1 MRGFGY
7 LIKEGVRSVWNNRMM
22 SAASIGVLVS
32 CLLITGTA
40 MLISMNVNNV
50 VEQVGK
56 DNQITVF
63 LKDDID
69 DVTALQEVAPELR
82 HLDNISSCEFY
93 SKEQAIAEWEQELGP
108 LFSEMQGDENPLP
121 NAFHVTMVDL
131 SQYED
136 TVSNIKNVEGVDMIS
151 DRSDVAKRLTDLN
164 RLVTQVGMWLVLA
177 LGIISLFII
186 SNSVRMTMYSRRFE
200 ISIMKSVG
208 ATNHFVRTPFVIE
221 GIVLGLISGGL
232 ASVVIA
238 FLYKAMISAVQYIV
252 PITEIPYSELAM
264 KMTAGFILFGMAVG
278 AVGALISIGRYLN
291 MEGGEILGW

>member
-1 MRGFGY
+1 MRGIGY
-7 LIKEGVRSVWNNRMM
+7 LIKEGVKSVWNNRMM

-32 CLLITGTA
+32 CLLITGAA
-40 MLISMNVNNV
+40 MLISINVKNV

-63 LKDDID
+63 LME
-69 DVTALQEVAPELR
+69 DVDSVQAIQKVGPEIR
-82 HLDNISSCEFY
+82 RLDNIASCEFY
-93 SKEQAIAEWEQELGP
+93 SKDEAINEWEKELGP
-108 LFSEMQGDENPLP
+108 LFAELQGQENPLP
-121 NAFHVTMVDL
+121 NAFHVAMVDL

-136 TVSNIKNVEGVDMIS
+136 TVNNIKAVEGVDIIS
-151 DRSDVAKRLTDLN
+151 DRSDIAKRLTDLN
-164 RLVTQVGMWLVLA
+164 RLVTEVGMWLVLA

-221 GIVLGLISGGL
+221 GIVLGIISGVL
-232 ASVVIA
+232 ASVIIA
-238 FLYKAMISAVQYIV
+238 FLYEAMINAVKYIV
-252 PITEIPYSELAM
+252 PITEIPYSDLAVY
-264 KMTAGFILFGMAVG
+264 MTVAFIGFGMIVG

>member
-7 LIKEGVRSVWNNRMM
+7 LFKEGIRSVWNNRMM
-22 SAASIGVLVS
+22 SAASIGVLLS
-32 CLLITGTA
+32 CLLITGAA

-63 LKDDID
+63 LTDDID
-69 DVTALQEVAPELR
+69 DVKALQQVGPEIR
-82 HLDNISSCEFY
+82 RLDNIASCEFY
-93 SKEQAIAEWEQELGP
+93 SKDEAINEWEKELGP
-108 LFSEMQGDENPLP
+108 LFSELQGDENPLP
-121 NAFHVTMVDL
+121 NAFHVAMVDL

-136 TVSNIKNVEGVDMIS
+136 TVKNIKNVEGVDIIS
-151 DRSDVAKRLTDLN
+151 DRSELAKRLTDLN

-177 LGIISLFII
+177 LGIVSLFII

-221 GIVLGLISGGL
+221 GIVLGLISGLL
-232 ASVVIA
+232 ASVIIA
-238 FLYKAMISAVQYIV
+238 FLYKAMMTAVKYIV
-252 PITEIPYSELAM
+252 PITEIPYDRLAPT
-264 KMTAGFILFGMAVG
+264 MTAGFIIFGMVVG
-278 AVGALISIGRYLN
+278 AIGALISIGRYLN

>member
-7 LIKEGVRSVWNNRMM
+7 LLKEGIKSVWNNRMM

-32 CLLITGTA
+32 CLLITGSA
-40 MLISMNVNNV
+40 MLLSLNVSNV
-50 VEQVGK
+50 VDEIGK
-56 DNQITVF
+56 DNQVTVF
-63 LKDDID
+63 LKENID
-69 DVTALQEVAPELR
+69 ELTAVQIVGPEIR
-82 HLDNISSCEFY
+82 RLDNILSCEFY
-93 SKEQAIAEWEQELGP
+93 SKDQAIVEWEEELGP
-108 LFSEMQGDENPLP
+108 LFGELQGEENPLP
-121 NAFHVTMVDL
+121 NAFHVSMVDL
-131 SQYED
+131 SQYND
-136 TVSNIKNVEGVDMIS
+136 TVENIKGVEGVDVIS

-164 RLVTQVGMWLVLA
+164 RLVTSVGLWLVLA

-221 GIVLGLISGGL
+221 GIVLGLISGAV

-238 FLYKAMISAVQYIV
+238 FLYEAMISAVKYIV
-252 PITEIPYSELAM
+252 PITEIPYKQLAVT
-264 KMTAGFILFGMAVG
+264 MTTGFMVFGMVVG
-278 AVGALISIGRYLN
+278 AIGALISIGRYLN

>member
-32 CLLITGTA
+32 CLLITGAA

-50 VEQVGK
+50 VEQVGQ
-56 DNQITVF
+56 DNQVTVF
-63 LKDDID
+63 LKADVD
-69 DVTALQEVAPELR
+69 DVTAVQKVGPEIR
-82 HLDNISSCEFY
+82 RLDNISSCEFY
-93 SKEQAIAEWEQELGP
+93 SKDQAINEWQKELGP
-108 LFSEMQGDENPLP
+108 LFDELQGDENPLP
-121 NAFHVTMVDL
+121 NAFHVAMVDL

-136 TVSNIKNVEGVDMIS
+136 TVANIKNVEGVDIIS
-151 DRSDVAKRLTDLN
+151 DRSELAKRLTDLN
-164 RLVTQVGMWLVLA
+164 NLVTQVGMWLVLA
-177 LGIISLFII
+177 LGIVSLFII

-221 GIVLGLISGGL
+221 GIVLGLISGVL
-232 ASVVIA
+232 ASVIIA
-238 FLYKAMISAVQYIV
+238 FLYKAMMSAVQYIV
-252 PITEIPYSELAM
+252 PITEIPYEDLAM
-264 KMTAGFILFGMAVG
+264 TMTIGFIAFGMVVG
-278 AVGALISIGRYLN
+278 AIGALISIGRYLN